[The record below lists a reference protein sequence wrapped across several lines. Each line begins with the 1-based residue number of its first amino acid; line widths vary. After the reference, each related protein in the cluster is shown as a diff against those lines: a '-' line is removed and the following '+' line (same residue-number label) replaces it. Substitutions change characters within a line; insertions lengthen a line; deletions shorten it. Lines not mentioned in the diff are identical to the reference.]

1 MQLTMNMNGKTC
13 LVTGATAGI
22 GEVTACELAR
32 MGARVLLVSR
42 DPQRCAETTGRIR
55 EKTGNS
61 AVEYLTADLSSQA
74 QVRRLSQE
82 IRQRCDRLD
91 VLVNNAGAIFM
102 RRQESED
109 GIEMTWALNHLSYFL
124 LTNLLLDLLKDSAP
138 ARIVNVSS
146 DAHRGAKINFN
157 DLEAKRGYSGFPVY
171 GRSKLA
177 NILFTFELARRLE
190 GTGVTANAL
199 HPGFVATRFAK
210 NNGLLVTL
218 GLDVI
223 YRFFALSPEQ
233 GARTSLYLAASPEV
247 EGISGKYFVKERS
260 VKAASAAY
268 DQETA
273 QRLWQV
279 SAEMVGLNIDVYQ
292 N

>member
-1 MQLTMNMNGKTC
+1 MQSNWNMNGKTC

-32 MGARVLLVSR
+32 LGARVLVVSR
-42 DPQRCAETTGRIR
+42 DPQRCADSARRIQ
-55 EKTGNS
+55 EKTGS
-61 AVEYLTADLSSQA
+61 AAVEYLTSDLSSQA
-74 QVRRLSQE
+74 QVRRLAQE
-82 IRQRCDRLD
+82 IQQNTDRLD

-102 RRQESED
+102 RRQESVD

-124 LTNLLLDLLKDSAP
+124 LTNLLLDLLKNSAP

-146 DAHRGAKINFN
+146 GAHRGGKINFN
-157 DLEAKRGYSGFPVY
+157 DLQAKRGYSGFPAY
-171 GRSKLA
+171 SRSKLA

-199 HPGFVATRFAK
+199 HPGFVGTRFAK

-218 GLDVI
+218 GLDLI
-223 YRFFALSPEQ
+223 YRLFALSPEQ

-247 EGISGKYFVKERS
+247 EGVSGGYYIKERP
-260 VKAASAAY
+260 VQAAPAAY
-268 DQETA
+268 DQEAA

-279 SAEMVGLNIDVYQ
+279 SAEMVGLIP
-292 N
+292 